1 MESVQNGSL
10 VFDWLTSQSYDGAS
24 NMRGAI
30 NGLQA
35 RIGKRAP
42 KAIYNWCYAHRLNL
56 VIEGMIAS
64 CTPIRNAIGIVEELY
79 VSFNGHKRHEVFME
93 SQKDFSH
100 KKNIW
105 HQVLMLQQFKM
116 RQQHQQSKQSLKNR
130 LLQQYSRICH
140 KPAATVSHAA
150 LRF

>member
-42 KAIYNWCYAHRLNL
+42 KALYNWCYAHRLNL

-64 CTPIRNAIGIVEELY
+64 CTPIRNAIGILEELY
-79 VSFNGHKRHEVFME
+79 VFFNGHKRHEVFME

-100 KKNIW
+100 KKTLKRTGNSTRTW
-105 HQVLMLQQFKM
+105 RSVEDATQVVLIRFTEA
-116 RQQHQQSKQSLKNR
+116 SKFTAN
-130 LLQQYSRICH
+130 SR
-140 KPAATVSHAA
+140 
-150 LRF
+150 